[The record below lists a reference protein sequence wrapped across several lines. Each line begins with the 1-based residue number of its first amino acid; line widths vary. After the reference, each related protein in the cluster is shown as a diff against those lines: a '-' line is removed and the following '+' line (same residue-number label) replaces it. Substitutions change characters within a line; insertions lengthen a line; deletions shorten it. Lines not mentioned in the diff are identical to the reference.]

1 MLKSIYSSQKDTPKE
16 NDASNSFL
24 SNNMDNS
31 LNNINESSN
40 KFKKNEEIM
49 MVESNANDLEL
60 GTEHNNNN
68 NLITKKYKNIKDNK
82 MSGNS
87 GADSNLFINNNN
99 NICRN
104 HLQTVLETLNEV
116 SNSMVESSAINKN
129 SQIDYNDNCNINNV
143 DDTKEVNDVV
153 GVKKIFNNEQKYQF
167 SENRINYTDNNIGSN
182 IPTASVVHNTKKSI
196 YVTKSEKAD

>member
-16 NDASNSFL
+16 YDSNNSFL
-24 SNNMDNS
+24 SNSMDNS
-31 LNNINESSN
+31 LNNINKNSN

-49 MVESNANDLEL
+49 IIESNAKDFGEL
-60 GTEHNNNN
+60 NTEHNNYNS
-68 NLITKKYKNIKDNK
+68 LITKKSKNIKDNK

-87 GADSNLFINNNN
+87 GGDINFFINNNN
-99 NICRN
+99 NIYRN

-129 SQIDYNDNCNINNV
+129 SQIDYNDNINNV
-143 DDTKEVNDVV
+143 DDAKEVNDV

-182 IPTASVVHNTKKSI
+182 IPTASVLHNTKKSI